1 MKEQILEHLPAE
13 CPWRDTLYWFDTVTS
28 TNDLA
33 KDMAKNNAHNGT
45 IILSG
50 HQSAGRG
57 RMGRSFSSPDGKGI
71 YLSLI
76 LRPQCPPEKL
86 MHLTCAVGVAA
97 CDAIEEVAGVRP
109 GIKWINDLVLG
120 KKKLGG
126 ILTELSTRQ
135 GLVDNA
141 VVGIGINCSQK
152 TEDFPAEIRD
162 IAISLEDF
170 AATPVDRSKLIA
182 ALISHL
188 HQMNTQLFLKD
199 FITPYRKD
207 CITLGQEI
215 SVVAGEDISHGKAVD
230 LDAQG
235 GLIVQYSDGTCK
247 TVNAGE
253 VSIRGMYGYV

>member
-1 MKEQILEHLPAE
+1 MKEQILECLPAE
-13 CPWRDTLYWFDTVTS
+13 CPWRDTLYWFDTVNS

-33 KDMAKNNAHNGT
+33 KDMARNNAQNGT

-57 RMGRSFSSPDGKGI
+57 RMGRSFVSPAGKGI

-76 LRPQCPPEKL
+76 LRPQCPPKKL
-86 MHLTCAVGVAA
+86 MHLTCAVAVAA
-97 CDAIEEVAGVRP
+97 CDAIEEVTGVRP

-126 ILTELSTRQ
+126 ILTELSTQ
-135 GLVDNA
+135 QELVNYA

-152 TEDFPAEIRD
+152 AADFPEEIRD
-162 IAISLEDF
+162 IAISLEEFTD
-170 AATPVDRSKLIA
+170 TPVDQPKLIE

-188 HQMNTQLFLKD
+188 YEMHTNLFSKD
-199 FITPYRKD
+199 FMTAYRKD

-215 SVVAGEDISHGKAVD
+215 SVVTGENIIHGKAVD
-230 LDAQG
+230 LDSQG
-235 GLIVQYSDGTCK
+235 GLIVQYPDGTCK